1 MHLLKGTNH
10 QRMLQQHLE
19 FPLHS
24 PIFLIHRAE
33 EKNVQEVRHEH
44 RTPDSTDWHNSIQ
57 VSGDVLI
64 YINQRSGL
72 KVYRS
77 NGNGRVS
84 AELC

>member
-1 MHLLKGTNH
+1 
-10 QRMLQQHLE
+10 MLQKHLE

-24 PIFLIHRAE
+24 PIFLIHQAG
-33 EKNVQEVRHEH
+33 EKNIQELRYEYE
-44 RTPDSTDWHNSIQ
+44 TSNSTDWHNSIQ

-64 YINQRSGL
+64 YVNQRSGL